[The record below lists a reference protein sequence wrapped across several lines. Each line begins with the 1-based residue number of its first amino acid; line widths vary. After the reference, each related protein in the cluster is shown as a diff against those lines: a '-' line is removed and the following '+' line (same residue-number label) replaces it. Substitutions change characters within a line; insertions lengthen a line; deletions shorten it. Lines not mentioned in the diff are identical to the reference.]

1 MHLKYKIPLILFS
14 AIFIVVIMLII
25 ATFVYFKHR
34 DSRTEIM
41 IESAKNKAQVVGG
54 FMSARVEELKKLEQY
69 LIHEKH
75 LSDKEKLDTL
85 YRHMRDFLIEDS
97 ETKLIS
103 DFYVFFERG
112 AFFSPEATK
121 EEFYYSIDYFRSE
134 TGDLKFANVPSD
146 TPSDTYNDEDD
157 WYLAPKK
164 TGKVHLT
171 EPYRWRYPGEEKEHL
186 MITISY
192 PIFFDGKFAG
202 VIGMDM
208 ELGALQRVFFD
219 NLTNKETGIYLSLI
233 SNGGL
238 RVTHPNEKLWLTE
251 IGGDLSKEEQD
262 ELKESISNGKEY
274 SMITDNLLTNKKSV
288 VSFVPLKPD
297 WLDLPWSVMMVVP
310 LNVKM
315 KDIENYPLWIL
326 QRQMPSQV
334 GQGE

>member
-1 MHLKYKIPLILFS
+1 MRLKYKIPLILFLVL
-14 AIFIVVIMLII
+14 FII
-25 ATFVYFKHR
+25 ASALVTAVLVYSSHR

-41 IESAKNKAQVVGG
+41 IESAKNKAQIVGG
-54 FMSARVEELKKLEQY
+54 FMSARVEELKKLEQF
-69 LIHEKH
+69 LILEKH
-75 LSDKEKLDTL
+75 FSDKEKLDTL
-85 YRHMRDFLIEDS
+85 YKHMRNFLIEDS

-112 AFFSPEATK
+112 AYFSNEATK
-121 EEFYYSIDYFRSE
+121 EGFYYNIDYFRSE

-146 TPSDTYNDEDD
+146 TLSDEDD
-157 WYLAPKK
+157 WYFAPKK
-164 TGKVHLT
+164 TSKVHLT
-171 EPYRWRYPGEEKEHL
+171 EPYRWKYPGEEKEHL

-219 NLTNKETGIYLSLI
+219 NLTDKKTGIYLSLI

-274 SMITDNLLTNKKSV
+274 SMITDNLLTHKKSV

-297 WLDLPWSVMMVVP
+297 WLDLPWSVTMVVP
-310 LNVKM
+310 LNVRA

>member
-1 MHLKYKIPLILFS
+1 MHLKYKVPLLLFS
-14 AIFIVVIMLII
+14 AFLIVIGVLI
-25 ATFVYFKHR
+25 AVAFVYSKHR

-41 IESAKNKAQVVGG
+41 IEAAKNKAQVVGG
-54 FMSARVEELKKLEQY
+54 FMSARVEELKKLEQF
-69 LIHEKH
+69 LIQERH

-85 YRHMRDFLIEDS
+85 HKHMQDFLLDDS
-97 ETKLIS
+97 DIRLIS
-103 DFYVFFERG
+103 DLYVAFERG

-121 EEFYYSIDYFRSE
+121 EGFYYSIDYFRTAE
-134 TGDLKFANVPSD
+134 TGDLKLSDIPSETVKED
-146 TPSDTYNDEDD
+146 DD
-157 WYLAPKK
+157 WYLEPRK

-171 EPYRWRYPGEEKEHL
+171 EPYRWKYPGEDKERL

-192 PIFFDGKFAG
+192 PVFFDGKFVGA
-202 VIGMDM
+202 VGMDM

-251 IGGDLSKEEQD
+251 IGGDLPKEEQD
-262 ELKESISNGKEY
+262 ELKESITNGKEY

-310 LNVKM
+310 LDVKA

-326 QRQMPSQV
+326 QRQMPHQA
-334 GQGE
+334 E